1 MSTTRFDF
9 QDLFVLDLAN
19 NHQGDIKHGKNIIRQ
34 MSDVVNGQKARAA
47 IKFQFRQLDSFIHPS
62 HREGS
67 DNKHIPRFLST
78 ELKRS
83 AYEEMLAEVRKNN
96 LLAMCTPFDEASVD
110 IIVDMGFDILK
121 IASCSADDWPLLERA
136 AAANL
141 PVICSTGGLSEDA
154 IDQLYSFLFH
164 RGVNFAFMHCVSI
177 YPTPANMLNL
187 NQVEVMCERYP
198 HCTIGWS
205 THEEPDN
212 FGAIQVAYAKGARI
226 FERHVGAVT
235 EEIQLNAYSS
245 TSQQVDKWIASWHQA
260 KEMCGALERP
270 PAPDVERDSII
281 ALRRGLFARKPL
293 KKGMKLSRDLVYF
306 AMPCEGNQMA
316 SNTWNESMVLTEDV
330 EADGA
335 VYSSFVEPI
344 TESPGTAIKNSIHK
358 IKALLAKAS
367 VPLNSDFEV
376 EYSHHYGLENFTK
389 TGAVLIKCVDRDY
402 CKKVIVQLPGQ
413 AHPSHFHKSKEE
425 TFQILHGI
433 LEVEIDRHRKTLRPG
448 DTCLVQPGVWHSFW
462 TETGCVFEEISS
474 RDLPGDS
481 VYAEK
486 RITRMERS
494 ERKTVVDHWGRFQL
508 GDGSLS
514 WQ

>member
-1 MSTTRFDF
+1 MSTAEFDF

-19 NHQGDIKHGKNIIRQ
+19 NHQGDTEHGKKIIRQ
-34 MSDVVNGQKARAA
+34 MAEVVHANDARAA
-47 IKFQFRQLDSFIHPS
+47 VKFQFRQLNSFIHPD

-78 ELKRS
+78 ELKRP

-110 IIVDMGFDILK
+110 IIVDMDFDILK
-121 IASCSADDWPLLERA
+121 IASCSAADWPLLEHA

-141 PVICSTGGLSEDA
+141 PIICSTGGLDEAA
-154 IDQLYSFLFH
+154 IDQLYSFFFH
-164 RGVNFAFMHCVSI
+164 RGVKFAFMHCVSI

-187 NQVEVMCERYP
+187 NQVEVMRQRYP

-212 FGAIQVAYAKGARI
+212 YGAIQVAYAKGARI

-245 TSQQVDKWIASWHQA
+245 TDQQVGKWIASWRQA
-260 KEMCGALERP
+260 KDMCGGLERP
-270 PAPDVERDSII
+270 PVPDVERDSII
-281 ALRRGLFARKPL
+281 SLQRGVFARKPL
-293 KKGMKLSRDLVYF
+293 KKGTKLTRDLVFF
-306 AMPCEGNQMA
+306 AMPCGEIQIA
-316 SNTWNESMVLTEDV
+316 SNVWSENMTLTEDID
-330 EADGA
+330 ANGA
-335 VYSSFVEPI
+335 ILPSCVEPI
-344 TESPGTAIKNSIHK
+344 ALQPETAIKRSIHN
-358 IKALLAKAS
+358 IKALLTKAA

-376 EYSHHYGLENFTK
+376 EYSHHYGLENFAE

-433 LEVEIDRHRKTLRPG
+433 LEVEIDRHRKTLHPG

-486 RITRMERS
+486 RITRMQRS

-508 GDGSLS
+508 GDGSIS